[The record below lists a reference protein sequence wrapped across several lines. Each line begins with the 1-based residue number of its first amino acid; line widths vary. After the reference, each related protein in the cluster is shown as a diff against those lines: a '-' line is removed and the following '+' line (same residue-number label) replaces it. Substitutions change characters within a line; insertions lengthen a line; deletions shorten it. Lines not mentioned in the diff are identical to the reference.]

1 MMKRTLS
8 KIPKEISNQYDK
20 IGGWRSIPAIVGLVA
35 LIGVPVAFALG
46 AEAGAVILL
55 SAITIALASTLT
67 HCLVGLVDRERKK
80 RHENVLGNQ
89 YCNNLTQGTNSDIL
103 AASMSAN
110 FSGETRTSQRVPA
123 TVVNNTLG
131 LIFPCL
137 K

>member
-1 MMKRTLS
+1 M
-8 KIPKEISNQYDK
+8 
-20 IGGWRSIPAIVGLVA
+20 
-35 LIGVPVAFALG
+35 AFALG